1 MEVAVVASTV
11 CFGTRP
17 GGQTSAMDY
26 FIIEAVQTLRHSSA
40 VAEARAKKSREQDDR
55 GTTHFAPAA
64 TTTTG

>member
-1 MEVAVVASTV
+1 
-11 CFGTRP
+11 
-17 GGQTSAMDY
+17 MDY